1 MSSTTA
7 GAQFGFALLG
17 LIVVT
22 NIAKYPFLRVGTRFT
37 AVTGMSLLEG
47 FQQRNPMYLRLYLL
61 VTLATGTVTIAAV
74 SFIAGVLLRNVPLL
88 SGFNPYGLSMAV
100 LVVSGV
106 ILMLGRYRALDRLS
120 KLLVAMLTLLT
131 ALAAATLLIRGP
143 VGDVTSSWLAADPSP
158 WTLANLGF
166 LIPLMGWMPGPVEMC
181 VWPSLWM
188 FSHAKDTQHTASL
201 AEAEGDFNIGY
212 GISLLTA
219 FLFVTLGAYTMYG
232 SGEGMLSGSTLS
244 FAQKLIRLY
253 TEAMGGWAAWV
264 IIPAAFA
271 AAETLGRRQATAFA
285 NRRKTIRRPLDQRLP
300 QHRHPDGRA
309 RPGGGLGVNT
319 NRRDAGGVL
328 GLRAEGVGQP
338 REHDGGHARVL
349 AALRELCA
357 GRRLSRALQASDED
371 DSRRLARELDA
382 RVHVGLPRLEL
393 LRLVV
398 EGVAAAVEVR
408 GAAGH
413 AVARDDKDGAA
424 RAELGDEARGR
435 ARHREDDDARALIHR
450 RRRTAPPLPRS
461 DPHTLTLSL
470 TPTTLCAGP
479 SAGLKPSLSP
489 RIASRLNLSEP
500 YPLPPPL
507 PDPLK
512 CRQTL

>member
-1 MSSTTA
+1 MATTSTASAVNGFRKSIGPGVLFAAACIGGSHLMSSTTA

-106 ILMLGRYRALDRLS
+106 ILMLGHYRALDRLS

-143 VGDVTSSWLAADPSP
+143 VGDVASSWLAADPSP

-271 AAETLGRRQATAFA
+271 AMFST
-285 NRRKTIRRPLDQRLP
+285 TITCLDAYPRSIAAIQRLWTRGDANQARDGVQTQRFTQWVIVHLLVAVAALMWASSGGITVKDFVFGAMTGSFLTAP
-300 QHRHPDGRA
+300 LFAWMAMDTINSSLVPPEHRYGPLMRTLCWLGLVFLSGFSLLFIA
-309 RPGGGLGVNT
+309 NAFFGLG
-319 NRRDAGGVL
+319 A
-328 GLRAEGVGQP
+328 
-338 REHDGGHARVL
+338 
-349 AALRELCA
+349 
-357 GRRLSRALQASDED
+357 
-371 DSRRLARELDA
+371 
-382 RVHVGLPRLEL
+382 
-393 LRLVV
+393 
-398 EGVAAAVEVR
+398 
-408 GAAGH
+408 
-413 AVARDDKDGAA
+413 
-424 RAELGDEARGR
+424 
-435 ARHREDDDARALIHR
+435 
-450 RRRTAPPLPRS
+450 
-461 DPHTLTLSL
+461 
-470 TPTTLCAGP
+470 
-479 SAGLKPSLSP
+479 
-489 RIASRLNLSEP
+489 
-500 YPLPPPL
+500 
-507 PDPLK
+507 
-512 CRQTL
+512 